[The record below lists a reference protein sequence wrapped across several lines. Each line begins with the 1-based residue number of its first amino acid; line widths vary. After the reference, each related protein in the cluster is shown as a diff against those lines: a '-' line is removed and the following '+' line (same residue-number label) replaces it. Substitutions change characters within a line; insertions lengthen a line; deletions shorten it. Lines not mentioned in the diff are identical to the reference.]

1 MKYLNKIIFIHSANI
16 PYEEIKVDGNAH
28 LTGTQ
33 GVGKSTILRALLFFY
48 NADKHKLG
56 IHQGQKSFD
65 DFYFRYS
72 NSYVLYE
79 VMRENG
85 PYTILVSRYQGR
97 ASWRFIDA
105 PYQREWFV
113 GDTGDV
119 LSDWVKIRER
129 IPKEIAMSPRID
141 SGVEYRDILFGN
153 TRDNKNARYA
163 LVQSS
168 QYQNIPRSIQNVFLN
183 TKLDA
188 EFIRNTIIQS
198 MDEEESSVDIQA
210 YRSLITTFE
219 KEYEEIACW
228 YRKAKDGTYPVRQ
241 LADKITEQGR
251 MIIALNQEMRKH
263 WRMLNFA
270 VADNENQ
277 IPVLEQKVATIKA
290 DLEKERKRKQELVLE
305 HQKENNE
312 LNQAKG
318 EYKGKLKDITEKRK
332 EFEALDIKRVLAL
345 AEKEPVYQ
353 QEYNKIQDLLNDLL
367 KTHNSIEEK
376 YKIAKEKLNN
386 AYQAFTNTQEKAYIQ
401 KQESLQVNRSRV
413 DNERSKGRSNLQ
425 RAYDE
430 WLVLSDERW
439 QTLIEKKT
447 KLENACKELRTW
459 HPKSDEIRELQLSI
473 KQLESAQKENASQQ
487 EILKSKQ
494 AQITA
499 EYEMNDAVL
508 QQTAKQQEEKCL
520 EQRAQCHQQIEKIDG
535 LLVGLEDSLY
545 HWLNENKKDWEETIG
560 KVIDNERVLY
570 AKGLEPKLDVTANN
584 LFGVQLNLDNID
596 SVHRT
601 PDEYRDEKKALEQR
615 VLQINKEL
623 ENIPIALEEEQAKL
637 KKKYAALLNPLRQ
650 ELSQLRVEEE
660 QFPTTLQKIKSQMHH
675 LQIEQDDMI
684 NSERVKREDA
694 FNQAVVQLENE
705 RDARKVRKEKLEK
718 ELKDLE
724 RSFAKEIK
732 LLDQELSDFKAKQQ
746 IEKEQKGQ
754 QFISEIKQLEAQQDA
769 ELAGK
774 GVDVVLIDTYRI
786 DLEKLAQTLKTIKS
800 EYHLVIKYYD
810 AVENL
815 FNHEPAVR
823 QKIKDIELRIQS
835 LQERYQEK
843 MARIEQKCA
852 KWDEQ
857 YHALNQ
863 DIQHRQDGLVMYRR
877 MVENENIVPESYIS
891 DVEKIKTPMDCQQL
905 IINYRGADNKKR
917 TYFQNLKH
925 SVTQFNSNFKPDN
938 TFQFNTTPITDVD
951 YIQIATH
958 LQEFMDNNKFDFYRK
973 RVSERYTTIMSRV
986 SYEVNR
992 LLQRKSEVNGVIN
1005 DINRDFI
1012 EKNFTGVIKSI
1023 ELRMIESSDKL
1034 MQLLVSMH
1042 NFSTENEYS
1051 MGEANLFSGE
1061 NRDEVN
1067 LKIVDYLKSL
1077 SRQLQSEPNRKIV
1090 SLGDTFGLQFRV
1102 KENDNETP
1110 WTERIDRV
1118 GSDGTDVLVKA
1129 MVNIM
1134 LINVFKKKA
1143 AKKNGDF
1150 ILHCMMDEIGRL
1162 HPSNIKG
1169 ILQFANSRNIYL
1181 INSSPMPYNPYDY
1194 KYTYRLKK
1202 EGVKTVVDTV
1212 LKRIN

>member
-16 PYEEIKVDGNAH
+16 PYEKIKVDGNAH

-65 DFYFRYS
+65 EFYFRYS

-113 GDTGDV
+113 GDTGEV

-129 IPKEIAMSPRID
+129 IPKEVVVSARID
-141 SGVEYRDILFGN
+141 SGVEYKDILFGN
-153 TRDNKNARYA
+153 TRDHKYTRYA

-198 MDEEESSVDIQA
+198 MDEDDSSVDIQA

-263 WRMLNFA
+263 WRMLNYA
-270 VADNENQ
+270 VADCEQ
-277 IPVLEQKVATIKA
+277 KIPLLEQKIDEVKSN
-290 DLEKERKRKQELVLE
+290 LEKENKRKQELSAE
-305 HQKENNE
+305 HKKENDS
-312 LNQAKG
+312 LNQEKG
-318 EYKGKLKDITEKRK
+318 QYKGKLKDITEKRK
-332 EFEALDIKRVLAL
+332 EFETKDIKRVLEL
-345 AEKEPVYQ
+345 SEKEPNIQ
-353 QEYNKIQDLLNDLL
+353 QEYNKIEGLRNDLL
-367 KTHNSIEEK
+367 KTHDTIEEK
-376 YKIAKEKLNN
+376 YKLAKAKLDIAHE
-386 AYQAFTNTQEKAYIQ
+386 AFKNSQQDKFFQ
-401 KQESLQVNRSRV
+401 KQKVLQENKNRLDEERTKNRDHAMHV
-413 DNERSKGRSNLQ
+413 YNEWSGN
-425 RAYDE
+425 
-430 WLVLSDERW
+430 SDERF
-439 QTLIEKKT
+439 QTLIEEKT
-447 KLENACKELRTW
+447 KFANALKELQKW
-459 HPKSDEIRELQLSI
+459 HPKSEEIKELQISI
-473 KQLESAQKENASQQ
+473 EQLEYARKENESKQ
-487 EILKSKQ
+487 EMLKSIQ

-499 EYEMNDAVL
+499 EYEMKDVALV
-508 QQTAKQQEEKCL
+508 QTAKQQEEKCL
-520 EQRAQCHQQIEKIDG
+520 QQRAQCQQQIEKIDS
-535 LLVGLEDSLY
+535 LLAHLGDSLY
-545 HWLNENKKDWEETIG
+545 QWLNDNKKDWEKTIG

-570 AKGLEPKLDVTANN
+570 AKGLEPILDVASNS
-584 LFGVQLNLDNID
+584 LFGVQLNLDNLD

-601 PDEYRDEKKALEQR
+601 PDEYRSEKIALEQR
-615 VLQINKEL
+615 VSQINTEL
-623 ENIPIALEEEQAKL
+623 EKVPVTLEEEQTKL
-637 KKKYAALLNPLRQ
+637 KKKYIVQLNPLREQ
-650 ELSQLRVEEE
+650 LSQLRVEEE
-660 QFPTTLQKIKSQMHH
+660 QYPTTLQKIKNQIYR
-675 LQIEQDDMI
+675 LQIEEGELI
-684 NSERVKREDA
+684 ETERLKRESS
-694 FNQAVVQLENE
+694 FNQSVRQLDEE
-705 RDARKVRKEKLEK
+705 SKARKIRKEKLDK
-718 ELKDLE
+718 ELKELE
-724 RSFAKEIK
+724 RSFAKAVK
-732 LLDQELSDFKAKQQ
+732 LLDQELSDFREKQRVEEQLQEQQ
-746 IEKEQKGQ
+746 IVNEKKD
-754 QFISEIKQLEAQQDA
+754 LDAQQNA
-769 ELAGK
+769 ELAGE
-774 GVDVVLIDTYRI
+774 GVDITLIQKYSN
-786 DLEKLAQTLKTIKS
+786 DLDRLGNTLATIKS
-800 EYHLVIKYYD
+800 EHHLVIKYYD

-815 FNHEPAVR
+815 FNHEPTVKQR
-823 QKIKDIELRIQS
+823 IKDIEQRISS
-835 LQERYQEK
+835 LNERYQDK
-843 MARIEQKCA
+843 MTRIEQKCA
-852 KWDEQ
+852 KLNEH
-857 YHALNQ
+857 YHELMQ
-863 DIQHRQDGLVMYRR
+863 DKNHKQDGLQSYRR
-877 MVENENIVPESYIS
+877 MVENENVVPQSYIS
-891 DVEKIKTPMDCQQL
+891 DIEKIKTPMDCQQL
-905 IINYRGADNKKR
+905 ITNFRGAFNRKSE
-917 TYFQNLKH
+917 YLQSLKH
-925 SVTQFNSNFKPDN
+925 SISQFNSHFKPDN
-938 TFQFNTTPITDVD
+938 TFQFNTTPITDID
-951 YIQIATH
+951 YIQIASH

-973 RVSERYTTIMSRV
+973 RVSERYTDIMGRV
-986 SYEVNR
+986 SYEVGR
-992 LLQRKSEVNGVIN
+992 LMKRKSEVNSVIN

-1042 NFSTENEYS
+1042 NFSNENEYS

-1067 LKIVDYLKSL
+1067 LKMVDYLKSL
-1077 SRQLQSEPNRKIV
+1077 SRQLLSEPNRKAV

-1150 ILHCMMDEIGRL
+1150 IIHCMMDEIGRL

-1212 LKRIN
+1212 LKRIS